1 MKKGKVIGKSH
12 IALAV
17 MVVALA
23 GAVWLN
29 MRYSNEE
36 GKDTSNSSSKYLG
49 QAEYV
54 NGEVEGEESLTPS
67 EVYFSNMRKKRAES
81 REEAIAVIEDTLENA
96 ETSEENK
103 KQAMDKAA
111 SLAARGEKET
121 AIETLLLAKGFG
133 ASVVIIGDEDV
144 NVILKCNEILPAETI
159 QVQDAV
165 LSQTDFS
172 VSDIKII
179 TVSDSEIENALK

>member
-29 MRYSNEE
+29 MRYSNE
-36 GKDTSNSSSKYLG
+36 GDASADNTSSKYLG

-54 NGEVEGEESLTPS
+54 NGEVEGEEAQTPS
-67 EVYFSNMRKKRAES
+67 EVYFSKMRTNRAKT
-81 REEAIAVIEDTLENA
+81 REDAIALIEETLKSSEL
-96 ETSEENK
+96 SEENK
-103 KQAMDKAA
+103 KQAMDMAA
-111 SLAARGEKET
+111 ELAARGEKEA
-121 AIETLLLAKGFG
+121 AIETLLIAKGF
-133 ASVVIIGDEDV
+133 APSVVIIGDEDV
-144 NVILKCNEILPAETI
+144 NVIIKGNEILPAKTL

-165 LSQTDFS
+165 LSQTDFA
-172 VSDIKII
+172 VSDIKIV

>member
-54 NGEVEGEESLTPS
+54 NGEVEGEESLPPS
-67 EVYFSNMRKKRAES
+67 EVYFSN
-81 REEAIAVIEDTLENA
+81 
-96 ETSEENK
+96 
-103 KQAMDKAA
+103 
-111 SLAARGEKET
+111 
-121 AIETLLLAKGFG
+121 
-133 ASVVIIGDEDV
+133 
-144 NVILKCNEILPAETI
+144 
-159 QVQDAV
+159 
-165 LSQTDFS
+165 
-172 VSDIKII
+172 
-179 TVSDSEIENALK
+179 

>member
-29 MRYSNEE
+29 MRYSNEDE
-36 GKDTSNSSSKYLG
+36 ASADNTSSKYLG

-54 NGEVEGEESLTPS
+54 NGEVDSEGALTPS
-67 EVYFSNMRKKRAES
+67 EQYFSKMRANRTKT
-81 REEAIAVIEDTLENA
+81 REEAVALIEETLKSS

-103 KQAMDKAA
+103 KQALSEATE
-111 SLAARGEKET
+111 LAARGEKEA
-121 AIETLLLAKGFG
+121 AIETLLLAKGFS

-144 NVILKCNEILPAETI
+144 NVILKGNEILPAETV

-165 LSQTDFS
+165 LSQTDFA

-179 TVSDSEIENALK
+179 TVSDSEIEKALK